1 MQNIVLLIGALMD
14 KISANEIDNIIYD
27 MFRGNQLKYLEY
39 KRVIENFVI
48 SLNGKT
54 VDINYTYSIK
64 EIYNRIKNISDTWK
78 NIVFEFNEPFNTINV
93 WDGKEIVA
101 SISYITEEGGTNGKY
116 YLHYVDNKLEDLVCY
131 GPKTPHLVDDIYQ
144 SIVHRLCIKDN

>member
-1 MQNIVLLIGALMD
+1 MD
-14 KISANEIDNIIYD
+14 KISANEIDDIIYD
-27 MFRGNQLKYLEY
+27 MFRGSQLKYLEY
-39 KRVIENFVI
+39 KRVIEEFVL

-54 VDINYTYSIK
+54 VDVNYTYSIK

-78 NIVFEFNEPFNTINV
+78 NIIFEFNEPFNKINV

-116 YLHYVDNKLEDLVCY
+116 YLHYVNNKFEDLVYY

>member
-1 MQNIVLLIGALMD
+1 MD

-27 MFRGNQLKYLEY
+27 MFRGSQLKYLEY
-39 KRVIENFVI
+39 KRVIDEFVI
-48 SLNGKT
+48 TLNGKT
-54 VDINYTYSIK
+54 VDVNYTYSIK
-64 EIYNRIKNISDTWK
+64 EIYNQIKNISDTWK
-78 NIVFEFNEPFNTINV
+78 NIVFEFNEPFNKINV

-116 YLHYVDNKLEDLVCY
+116 YLHYVNNKFEDLVYY

-144 SIVHRLCIKDN
+144 SIVHILCIKDN

>member
-1 MQNIVLLIGALMD
+1 MD

-27 MFRGNQLKYLEY
+27 MFRGSQLKYLEY
-39 KRVIENFVI
+39 KRVIDEFVI
-48 SLNGKT
+48 TLNGKT
-54 VDINYTYSIK
+54 VDVNYTYSIK
-64 EIYNRIKNISDTWK
+64 EIYNQIKNISDTWK
-78 NIVFEFNEPFNTINV
+78 NIVFEFNEPFNKINV

-116 YLHYVDNKLEDLVCY
+116 YLHYVNNKFEDLVYY

>member
-1 MQNIVLLIGALMD
+1 MD
-14 KISANEIDNIIYD
+14 KISANEIDDIIYE
-27 MFRGNQLKYLEY
+27 MFRGRYEEY
-39 KRVIENFVI
+39 VLHEKIIKDFVL

-54 VDINYTYSIK
+54 IDVNYTYSIK
-64 EIYNRIKNISDTWK
+64 EIYNQIKNISDTWK
-78 NIVFEFNEPFNTINV
+78 NIVFEFNEPFNKLNV

-101 SISYITEEGGTNGKY
+101 SISYITEEDGTNGKY
-116 YLHYVDNKLEDLVCY
+116 YLHYVDNKLADLVCY

>member
-1 MQNIVLLIGALMD
+1 MD

-39 KRVIENFVI
+39 KRVIEEFVI
-48 SLNGKT
+48 TLNGKT
-54 VDINYTYSIK
+54 VDVNYTYSIK
-64 EIYNRIKNISDTWK
+64 EIYNQIKNISDTWK
-78 NIVFEFNEPFNTINV
+78 NIVFEFNEPFNNINV

-116 YLHYVDNKLEDLVCY
+116 YLHYVNNKFEDLVYY

-144 SIVHRLCIKDN
+144 SIVHRLCIKE

>member
-1 MQNIVLLIGALMD
+1 MD

-27 MFRGNQLKYLEY
+27 MFRGSQLKYLEY
-39 KRVIENFVI
+39 KRVIDEFVI
-48 SLNGKT
+48 TLNGKT
-54 VDINYTYSIK
+54 VDVNYTYSIK
-64 EIYNRIKNISDTWK
+64 EIYNQIKNISDTWK
-78 NIVFEFNEPFNTINV
+78 NIVFEFNEPFNKINV
-93 WDGKEIVA
+93 WDGKEIAA

-116 YLHYVDNKLEDLVCY
+116 YLHYVNNKFEDLVYY

>member
-1 MQNIVLLIGALMD
+1 MD
-14 KISANEIDNIIYD
+14 KISANEIDDIVYD
-27 MFRGNQLKYLEY
+27 MFRGRQLKYLEY
-39 KRVIENFVI
+39 KRVIEEFVL

-54 VDINYTYSIK
+54 VDVNYTYSIK
-64 EIYNRIKNISDTWK
+64 EIYNRIKNIGDTWT
-78 NIVFEFNEPFNTINV
+78 NIVFEFNEPFNKINV

-101 SISYITEEGGTNGKY
+101 SISYITEESGTNGKY

-144 SIVHRLCIKDN
+144 SIVYRLCIKDS

>member
-1 MQNIVLLIGALMD
+1 MD

-27 MFRGNQLKYLEY
+27 MFRGSQLKYPEY
-39 KRVIENFVI
+39 KRVIEEFVI
-48 SLNGKT
+48 TLNGKT
-54 VDINYTYSIK
+54 IDVNYTYSIK
-64 EIYNRIKNISDTWK
+64 EIYNQIKNISDTWN
-78 NIVFEFNEPFNTINV
+78 NIVFEFNEPFNKINV

-101 SISYITEEGGTNGKY
+101 SISYITEEDGTNGKY
-116 YLHYVDNKLEDLVCY
+116 YLHYINNKFEDLVYY

>member
-1 MQNIVLLIGALMD
+1 MD
-14 KISANEIDNIIYD
+14 KISANEIDDIIYE
-27 MFRGNQLKYLEY
+27 MFRGRSEEY
-39 KRVIENFVI
+39 ILNKKIIEEFVL

-54 VDINYTYSIK
+54 VDVNYTYSIK
-64 EIYNRIKNISDTWK
+64 EIYNRIKNIGDTWK
-78 NIVFEFNEPFNTINV
+78 NITFDFNEHFNNILIWENN
-93 WDGKEIVA
+93 EIVA
-101 SISYITEEGGTNGKY
+101 SIKYITEEDGTNGKY

>member
-1 MQNIVLLIGALMD
+1 MD
-14 KISANEIDNIIYD
+14 KISVKEIDDIIYE
-27 MFRGNQLKYLEY
+27 MFRGRQLEYLEY
-39 KRVIENFVI
+39 KRVIDSFVKDI
-48 SLNGKT
+48 NGKT
-54 VDINYTYSIK
+54 IDVNYTYSIK

-78 NIVFEFNEPFNTINV
+78 NIVFEFNESFNKINV

-101 SISYITEEGGTNGKY
+101 SISYITEEGGINGKY
-116 YLHYVDNKLEDLVCY
+116 YLHYVDNKLADLVCY